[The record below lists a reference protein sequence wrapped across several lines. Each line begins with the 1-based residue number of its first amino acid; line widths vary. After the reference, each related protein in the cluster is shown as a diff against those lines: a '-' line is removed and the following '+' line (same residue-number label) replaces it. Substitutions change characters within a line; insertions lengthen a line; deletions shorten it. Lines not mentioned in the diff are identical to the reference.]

1 MNTDW
6 NNKEQLERFLTLQR
20 KKPEMPV
27 QHTRE
32 LWDRWAHNWESGL
45 REDEARKERS
55 RKRIT
60 ATAEFLRSHG
70 LLGADCEVIDIGCGP
85 GRFVAEFAKT
95 AKYVT
100 GTDLSPNMLDY
111 AQDSRFSSEKS
122 GFQRRTALSFPKR
135 LYMAALECRGKNRP
149 FLLRNDAG

>member
-6 NNKEQLERFLTLQR
+6 NNKEQLERFLSLQR

-85 GRFVAEFAKT
+85 GRFVAEFAE
-95 AKYVT
+95 
-100 GTDLSPNMLDY
+100 N
-111 AQDSRFSSEKS
+111 
-122 GFQRRTALSFPKR
+122 
-135 LYMAALECRGKNRP
+135 GKICDGYRP
-149 FLLRNDAG
+149 FSEHARLRAGFSIFFRKKRIPTENCASLSEAIISGCSGM

>member
-6 NNKEQLERFLTLQR
+6 NNKEQLERFLSLQR

-60 ATAEFLRSHG
+60 AIAEFLRSHG

-85 GRFVAEFAKT
+85 GGALYTTNTSWTPIIVGAV
-95 AKYVT
+95 Y
-100 GTDLSPNMLDY
+100 SI
-111 AQDSRFSSEKS
+111 
-122 GFQRRTALSFPKR
+122 RR
-135 LYMAALECRGKNRP
+135 
-149 FLLRNDAG
+149 